1 MKLVRLKLVALEL
14 KLVALVLLVALGA
27 KPTALAREL
36 KTMPPLAP
44 VLLEPRVLLA
54 LKAPR

>member
-14 KLVALVLLVALGA
+14 KLAALVLLVALGV

-36 KTMPPLAP
+36 KSTPPLAQCYWNQGCYW
-44 VLLEPRVLLA
+44 R
-54 LKAPR
+54 